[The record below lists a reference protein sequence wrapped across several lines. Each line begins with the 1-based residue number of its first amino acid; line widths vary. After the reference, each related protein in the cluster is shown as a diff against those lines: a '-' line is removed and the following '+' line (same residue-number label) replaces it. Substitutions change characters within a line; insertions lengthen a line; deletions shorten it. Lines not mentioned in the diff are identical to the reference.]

1 MTRAKTA
8 RSRPEA
14 GQRGSKV
21 LLHPHYLAV
30 PGAARLGRMSGKSAA
45 YRALAGE
52 AMLELLRLAG
62 SPRTS
67 Q

>member
-8 RSRPEA
+8 LPRPEA
-14 GQRGSKV
+14 GRGSKV
-21 LLHPHYLAV
+21 VRTPALPGGSGCGSVRPNEWKERRVSRV
-30 PGAARLGRMSGKSAA
+30 P
-45 YRALAGE
+45 GE
-52 AMLELLRLAG
+52 AMLELLRLTS